1 MQQKLFKNQKSGT
14 RPSVFS
20 IQNDIEQTTQYNFN
34 ITEGV
39 DADGN
44 EEFTYDCLHISYP
57 LTRKNV
63 FANLIEAIYPTSIE
77 QKMQNDFIAKKEGID
92 ENADQQP
99 FIDFLNERK
108 ALRLMVINDCA
119 THNIP
124 EE

>member
-1 MQQKLFKNQKSGT
+1 MQQKLFKNQKSGN

-39 DADGN
+39 DADAN
-44 EEFTYDCLHISYP
+44 EEFTYDCLHVSYP

-63 FANLIEAIYPTSIE
+63 FANLIEAIYPTSLE

-99 FIDFLNERK
+99 FIDFLNDRK

-119 THNIP
+119 TYDIP